1 MPMLITGK
9 AEFRRVND
17 TYTFKGEDG
26 KEHAYNS
33 MEVEDDN
40 GRITLTIPEE
50 AMDIAKKLERGKYY
64 NFQMELREYRGKK
77 KVYFMGIV

>member
-1 MPMLITGK
+1 MLITGK

-17 TYTFKGEDG
+17 TYYFKDNDG

-33 MEVEDDN
+33 MEIEDDN

-50 AMDIAKKLERGKYY
+50 AMEIAKKLERGKFY
-64 NFQMELREYRGKK
+64 NFTMELREFRGKK
-77 KVYFMGIV
+77 KVYFIGIA